1 MSEENWA
8 KDTAD
13 GILIGYEHI
22 PAPIKEHMLR
32 TFENRINI
40 KNVYHIT
47 EILYC
52 LRKAYLARMHP
63 NDIKMHPSSIWH
75 IYRGSTFDAAWSPL
89 FEINQRTYQV
99 EREGKTVTGKLDF
112 VWFDE
117 EKFEK
122 VLYDLK
128 MPKHVYYRKK
138 EGAGKFYTEQ
148 VQTYLAMA
156 HENGELTDVHRC
168 RVMFLADDLV
178 IAEVPMNDKILDYVF
193 DRVFKL
199 SDALET
205 KDSSKLEGPAEPW
218 ECKVPYCMAPAWYRE
233 ECAKCPKYPL

>member
-13 GILIGYEHI
+13 GLLIGYEHI

-32 TFENRINI
+32 TFENRIDV
-40 KNVYHIT
+40 KDVYHVT

-52 LRKAYLARMHP
+52 LRKAYLARVHP
-63 NDIKMHPSSIWH
+63 NDINMHPSSIWH

-89 FEINQRTYQV
+89 FDINQRTYKV
-99 EREGKTVTGKLDF
+99 ERDGKTLIGKLDF
-112 VWFDE
+112 VWYDE
-117 EKFEK
+117 KKFEK

-128 MPKHVYYRKK
+128 MPKNVYYRKK
-138 EGAGKFYTEQ
+138 EGAGKFYSEQ

-156 HENGELTDVHRC
+156 HENGELLDVHRC

-178 IAEVPMNDKILDYVF
+178 IAEVPMKDEILDYAF
-193 DRVFKL
+193 DRILKL
-199 SDALET
+199 SDAVET
-205 KDSSKLEGPAEPW
+205 KDPSKLEGPEETW
-218 ECKVPYCMAPAWYRE
+218 ECSVPYCVAPAWFRK